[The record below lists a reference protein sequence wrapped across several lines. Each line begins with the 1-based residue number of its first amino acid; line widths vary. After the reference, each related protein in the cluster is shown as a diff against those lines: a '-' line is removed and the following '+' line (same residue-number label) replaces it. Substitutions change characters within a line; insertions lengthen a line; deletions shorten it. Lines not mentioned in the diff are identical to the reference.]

1 MAQRD
6 IRSLDVGMLRTFDAL
21 MRERSVSRAATR
33 LFLSQPAVSASLNR
47 LRDTFG
53 DPLFTRTAH
62 GVEPTARAQ
71 ALAGQVERVLADLS
85 AMLEPGEGFDPA
97 ASQRIFRI
105 SGGDYASHLLL
116 PTLANELVA
125 CGSRVRIYW
134 ETSSFLTLTERLRKG
149 DFDIA
154 VLPRLQPPSDCES
167 ALLYED
173 RYVVAVRRGH
183 PTMGHGATPG
193 VTLEAFC
200 ASPHVFLGYGS
211 SALDDLIDQVLA
223 RLGHTRNMSVAMTSF
238 GQIVDLLAQTDHVA
252 VMPLRVADRFRDLLA
267 VHPLPFELQGYRS
280 VVCWNR
286 RSNSDAGV
294 LWLKDALLRI
304 GRIGRSESAATA
316 G

>member
-1 MAQRD
+1 
-6 IRSLDVGMLRTFDAL
+6 
-21 MRERSVSRAATR
+21 
-33 LFLSQPAVSASLNR
+33 
-47 LRDTFG
+47 
-53 DPLFTRTAH
+53 
-62 GVEPTARAQ
+62 VEPTARAQ

-173 RYVVAVRRGH
+173 RYVVAVRRAH

>member
-71 ALAGQVERVLADLS
+71 ALAGQVERLLADLS

-183 PTMGHGATPG
+183 PTMGHGATSG

-304 GRIGRSESAATA
+304 GRIGRSESTATA
-316 G
+316 A